1 MPCDINILGCNKI
14 SLLETSVSRTMNK
27 YRVFCEGKGWE
38 GNYKGFVRERLVTV
52 LTHQSTSA
60 EKS

>member
-1 MPCDINILGCNKI
+1 
-14 SLLETSVSRTMNK
+14 MNK